1 MAVGND
7 RSVRMLAAALEKEE
21 KGRDFYK
28 DAAENCSNEL
38 GKELFHTLMIEEGV
52 HIKRI
57 KEIYEG
63 LHGGGAWTEDWKS
76 LRGINESLQKLIRQR
91 ITSLG
96 PKVQSVHEDLE
107 AVEIGIQMEQSSI
120 VFYEDELGKAG
131 DALEKEFIKKMIA
144 EERMHFASL
153 EDVKLYMTNPLSW
166 FTEKERPTLD
176 GA

>member
-1 MAVGND
+1 MAVGSD

-28 DAAENCSNEL
+28 DAAEKCGNPL
-38 GKELFHTLMIEEGV
+38 GKELFHTLMVEEGV

-57 KEIYEG
+57 KQIYEA
-63 LHGGGAWTEDWKS
+63 LHGGDAWTEEWKS
-76 LRGINESLQKLIRQR
+76 FRGINDALQSLIRQR
-91 ITSLG
+91 ITTLG
-96 PKVQSVHEDLE
+96 PKVESAHEDLE

-120 VFYEDELGKAG
+120 LFYEDELAKAG
-131 DALEKEFIKKMIA
+131 DALEKEFIQKMIA